1 MKKQIDTI
9 NNFYTDLE
17 YDDDK
22 YFIDYYTD
30 HAIGER
36 KDNYFVKRLSDNKT
50 IGVFSGSIT
59 DIIQRDNIFIVAS
72 YDTSLKGHGCQVTY
86 YSDEGNKNLTRLF
99 SYSCRGYRK
108 VSDKTV
114 YLEKDNYN
122 GYLCNDNG
130 LCNYL
135 SRVYIEDDID
145 ELLGGN
151 VILVSEDRYARSDKS
166 IKDTITYGINPD
178 TFEIKT
184 PIWSDREERY
194 IDILSEEECLKKEE
208 EIAKKGRYPASSITS
223 LGYKTIELEIQNTLD
238 EIALS
243 RKHGPSVYMPGTSGI
258 NKEFV
263 KGFKKA

>member
-17 YDDDK
+17 YDEDK
-22 YFIDYYTD
+22 YLIDSYSD

-59 DIIQRDNIFIVAS
+59 DIIQKDNIFIVAS
-72 YDTSLKGHGCQVTY
+72 YEASLKGQGCQVTY
-86 YSDEGNKNLTRLF
+86 YSEEGKDSLTRLF

-108 VSDKTV
+108 VSDKTI

-122 GYLCNDNG
+122 GYLCNDKG
-130 LCNYL
+130 LSNYF
-135 SRVYIEDDID
+135 SRIYIEEGIN
-145 ELLGGN
+145 ELLGDN
-151 VILVSEDRYARSDKS
+151 VVLVSEDRYARSDKS

-208 EIAKKGRYPASSITS
+208 EIAKKGRYPASSTTS

-238 EIALS
+238 EIALT

-263 KGFKKA
+263 KGFKN

>member
-17 YDDDK
+17 YDEDK
-22 YFIDYYTD
+22 YLIDSYSD

-36 KDNYFVKRLSDNKT
+36 KDNYFIKRLSDNKT

-59 DIIQRDNIFIVAS
+59 DIIQKDNIFIVAS
-72 YDTSLKGHGCQVTY
+72 YEAALKGQGCQVTY

-108 VSDKTV
+108 VSDKTI

-122 GYLCNDNG
+122 GYLCNDKG
-130 LCNYL
+130 LSNYL
-135 SRVYIEDDID
+135 SRIYIEEGIN
-145 ELLGGN
+145 ELLGNN
-151 VILVSEDRYARSDKS
+151 VVLVSEERYARGDRS
-166 IKDTITYGINPD
+166 IKDTITYGIDPN

-184 PIWSDREERY
+184 PIWSDRKEDY
-194 IDILSEEECLKKEE
+194 IGILTKEECLKKEE
-208 EIAKKGRYPASSITS
+208 ELARKGRYSSSSFTS
-223 LGYKTIELEIQNTLD
+223 LGYKTIELEVQNALD
-238 EIALS
+238 EIALNK
-243 RKHGPSVYMPGTSGI
+243 KHGPSVYIPGTSSV

-263 KGFKKA
+263 KGFKN